1 MYYTVYTVY
10 TKYTY
15 KMCLPAECNFL
26 LSMIQS
32 IIINVLQCIC
42 IYVGLFLV
50 VLTTQSTLN
59 YNFQLTNSAY

>member
-1 MYYTVYTVY
+1 MYYTVY